1 MNLINKQREESRY
14 RLGELFL
21 ETGIVDLSAVS
32 EGLSIARRTSF
43 PIGRVLVMT
52 GWVSDHDISC
62 ALEVQNLLRDGKID
76 KSLGKDLLRFAH
88 LNKVDINE
96 AFRLNGLTRSG
107 DPSSRLGRLMLAA
120 GVANEEMLSRANREA
135 KRLNHTLGSALVMLR
150 VITPKT
156 LDGALNLQ
164 IMLRDRKI
172 TFPEAIDFL
181 KEMHQ
186 RQVSL
191 REVMGD
197 HGKFL
202 RANKMMPRLG
212 EFLVSADMVNPNHVL
227 IACEIGTEEDNN
239 IGRVLM
245 SRGHITESVLETA
258 LRLQEMIVT
267 RVISY
272 RRAVKLMRLTQQL
285 KAPIEQVL
293 EESQTLDQVFALL
306 RRAGV
311 VPERLVRDVACEI
324 VDFEDTVAEA
334 MLGRGYINPVHAR
347 IGLACLE
354 RMHRGQIT
362 ETKAAFVLH
371 HCSTHPGRELEMFSR
386 VNWKELGAVEV
397 HQDLLSQ

>member
-1 MNLINKQREESRY
+1 MNLINKQREESRF

-245 SRGHITESVLETA
+245 ARGHITESALETA
-258 LRLQEMIVT
+258 LRLQEMIVN

-272 RRAVKLMRLTQQL
+272 RRAVKLMRLSQQL
-285 KAPIEQVL
+285 KAPIDQVL

-324 VDFEDTVAEA
+324 IDFEDTVAEA

-371 HCSTHPGRELEMFSR
+371 HCSTHQGRELEMFSR
-386 VNWKELGAVEV
+386 VNWKELGSVEV

>member
-1 MNLINKQREESRY
+1 MNLIKKQRESRF

-32 EGLSIARRTSF
+32 EGLTIARRTSF

-52 GWVSDHDISC
+52 GWLNDHDITC
-62 ALEVQNLLRDGKID
+62 ALEVQALLREGTID
-76 KSLGKDLLRFAH
+76 KPLAKDLLRFAH

-96 AFRLNGLTRSG
+96 AFRLNGLTRTG
-107 DPSSRLGRLMLAA
+107 DNPASRLGKLMLAA
-120 GVANEEMLSRANREA
+120 GVATEEILVRANRES
-135 KRLNHTLGSALVMLR
+135 KRLDITLGSALVMLR

-164 IMLRDRKI
+164 IMLRDRKL
-172 TFPEAIDFL
+172 TFPEAINFL
-181 KEMHQ
+181 KEMNE

-212 EFLVSADMVNPNHVL
+212 EFLVSADIVNANHVL

-245 SRGHITESVLETA
+245 DRGHINEGTLTA
-258 LRLQEMIVT
+258 ALQLQEMIVN

-272 RRAVKLMRLTQQL
+272 RRAVKMMRLSREL
-285 KAPIEQVL
+285 NAPIEQIL
-293 EESQTLDQVFALL
+293 EESVTLDHVFALL
-306 RRAGV
+306 RRAGI

-334 MLGRGYINPVHAR
+334 MLARGYINPVHAR
-347 IGLACLE
+347 MGLACLE
-354 RMHRGQIT
+354 RVHRGQIT

-371 HCSTHPGRELEMFSR
+371 HCSTHTGRELEMFAR
-386 VNWKELGAVEV
+386 VNWKELCSVEV
-397 HQDLLSQ
+397 HQDLLQQ

>member
-1 MNLINKQREESRY
+1 MNLINKQRESRF

-21 ETGIVDLSAVS
+21 ETGIVDVSAVS

-52 GWVSDHDISC
+52 GWVDDHDINC
-62 ALEVQNLLRDGKID
+62 ALEVQNLLREGTID
-76 KSLGKDLLRFAH
+76 KPLAKDLLRFSH

-96 AFRLNGLTRSG
+96 AFRLNGLSRSG
-107 DPSSRLGRLMLAA
+107 DNPASRLAKLMLAA
-120 GVANEEMLSRANREA
+120 GVANEEILARANREA
-135 KRLNHTLGSALVMLR
+135 KRLNQTLGSALVMLR

-164 IMLRDRKI
+164 IMLRDRKL
-172 TFPEAIDFL
+172 TFPEALGFL
-181 KEMHQ
+181 KEMHE

-202 RANKMMPRLG
+202 RANKMMPRIG
-212 EFLVSADMVNPNHVL
+212 EFLVSADMVNANHVL

-245 SRGHITESVLETA
+245 SRGHISEEALETA
-258 LRLQEMIVT
+258 LQLQEMIVN

-272 RRAVKLMRLTQQL
+272 RRAVKLMRLSQSL
-285 KAPIEQVL
+285 KAPISQIL

-306 RRAGV
+306 RRSGV
-311 VPERLVRDVACEI
+311 VTERLVRDVACEI

-334 MLGRGYINPVHAR
+334 MLARGLINPVHAR

-371 HCSTHPGRELEMFSR
+371 HCSTHAGRELEMFSR
-386 VNWKELGAVEV
+386 VNWKELGSVSV